1 MSAAPVPASASTSRL
16 RGVALMVA
24 GTALFACGDVI
35 AKQLTQTLDP
45 VSIAW
50 LRYVVFALLVLPFA
64 LRGGRLR
71 SKRPGLQILRGLG
84 MLGSA
89 LIFMTGLVFLPVA
102 DATAIFFIVP
112 ILITGFAV
120 IFLKETVGWRRWLA
134 AFAGFV
140 GVLIIIR
147 PGTGA
152 FQLASLLPVLAA
164 FAWASAATI
173 TRYMS
178 GSDGPLTTLA
188 YSALVGFVALSLV
201 LPFVWVTPT
210 ASDLGW
216 ALAMGL
222 VSTGGHG
229 LVVLAFREANASL
242 LAPYTYGQI
251 VWAGALGLVVFG
263 TFPDGLTI
271 LGALIIAGSGI
282 YTSYRERRNAGG

>member
-1 MSAAPVPASASTSRL
+1 V
-16 RGVALMVA
+16 
-24 GTALFACGDVI
+24 
-35 AKQLTQTLDP
+35 
-45 VSIAW
+45 
-50 LRYVVFALLVLPFA
+50 PFA
-64 LRGGRLR
+64 MRGGRLR

-134 AFAGFV
+134 AVAGFV
-140 GVLIIIR
+140 GVVIIIR

-173 TRYMS
+173 TRFMS

-188 YSALVGFVALSLV
+188 YSAIVGVVVLSLAA
-201 LPFVWVTPT
+201 PFVVVVPST
-210 ASDLGW
+210 SDLGW
-216 ALAMGL
+216 AIAMGL
-222 VSTGGHG
+222 LSTGGHG
-229 LVVLAFREANASL
+229 LVVLAFREASASL

-251 VWAGALGLVVFG
+251 VWAGALGLLVFG

-271 LGALIIAGSGI
+271 FGALIIAGSGI
-282 YTSYRERRNAGG
+282 YTSYRERVTAGRRQ